1 MSIELNKSDCER
13 LSATGPFS
21 EGCKQ
26 DRNNIS
32 RYMLFLVGGVFFLGI
47 VLRLVGLSDHTMGH
61 NEIYIPGIKLPQH
74 LANPGPRL
82 TFRDT
87 ITGTI
92 AVESHPPGYYI
103 FMLGW
108 TKCFGTNLFSIRL
121 PSVLFDG
128 GTIVLIYILAAYIGM
143 SKSGLLAALFWA
155 TGGLATY
162 LAQEARMYPM
172 TCFLGVLSTLLL
184 VKTYG
189 GTRSRRR
196 LMMAAYILTLLAGL
210 STSHFFWP
218 ILLVHM
224 LYVLLGPTPLG
235 GHVSGQLRWQW
246 FVVALASPLLAVAM
260 FQSGRESYLSQNIW
274 QQLLGYLCLLFV
286 WTPTD
291 GLPTSQW
298 LPTYALIVIVLFCV
312 VMLTV
317 GIRKI
322 NRMPIKHCEESVKC
336 PIAIL
341 IFSAGLAMMS
351 IAVFAYATF
360 RKRAEFDW
368 LTYRL
373 WPIVACGVIPL
384 IVLLADYLSRRYF
397 STVRK
402 VALRFGA
409 PLSPVW
415 LVTMLAIIP
424 VAILVLISFVIPL
437 IALRTVVIFGPFLL
451 LVISAGV
458 LYCFNSKLWRIL
470 VITILLALN
479 IGGHVDYRKQPHSPD
494 DYAGITGKIIS
505 QIKPD
510 DLLFV
515 FRHWAMTP
523 IYYYLDSESYNFI
536 GHDHTEIIEEH
547 PEARVWVFGFDELPP
562 PTRVTDP
569 LSNYR
574 RLNRVEARGIY
585 TDLYIPVLVDSA
597 EKAAAIDSDI

>member
-1 MSIELNKSDCER
+1 
-13 LSATGPFS
+13 
-21 EGCKQ
+21 
-26 DRNNIS
+26 
-32 RYMLFLVGGVFFLGI
+32 MLFLVSGVLLLGI

-92 AVESHPPGYYI
+92 AVESHPPGYYL
-103 FMLGW
+103 FMLLW
-108 TKCFGTNLFSIRL
+108 TKCFGTSLFSIRL

-128 GTIVLIYILAAYIGM
+128 GTIVLIYILAVCIRM
-143 SKSGLLAALFWA
+143 PKSGLLAAFLWA

-189 GTRSRRR
+189 GTRFHRR
-196 LMMAAYILTLLAGL
+196 LVMAAYVLTLLAGL

-218 ILLVHM
+218 ILPVHM

-235 GHVSGQLRWQW
+235 RHGTGQLRWQW

-260 FQSGRESYLSQNIW
+260 FQSGRESYLSHNIG

-286 WTPTD
+286 WTPID
-291 GLPTSQW
+291 ALPSSQW
-298 LPTYALIVIVLFCV
+298 LPTYALIAVIPFCV
-312 VMLTV
+312 VLLIV

-322 NRMPIKHCEESVKC
+322 NRTSSKHYEESVRC
-336 PIAIL
+336 PTAIL
-341 IFSAGLAMMS
+341 IVSAGIAMMS
-351 IAVFAYATF
+351 IAVFAYVTF
-360 RKRAEFDW
+360 RKRMEFDW
-368 LTYRL
+368 LTYRI
-373 WPIVACGVIPL
+373 WPIVACGFVPL
-384 IVLLADYLSRRYF
+384 IVLTADYLIRRYF
-397 STVRK
+397 SIIRN

-409 PLSPVW
+409 PLSPAW
-415 LVTMLAIIP
+415 LVAMLAIIP
-424 VAILVLISFVIPL
+424 VAILALVSLVIPL

-451 LVISAGV
+451 LVISAGA
-458 LYCFNSKLWRIL
+458 LCCFHSKLWRTL
-470 VITILLALN
+470 VITGLLALN
-479 IGGHVDYRKQPHSPD
+479 IGGFLDYRKQLHSHD
-494 DYAGITGKIIS
+494 DYAGITAKIRS
-505 QIKPD
+505 HVKPD

-523 IYYYLDSESYNFI
+523 IYYYLDWESYNFV
-536 GHDHTEIIEEH
+536 GHDHAGIVAEH

-562 PTRVTDP
+562 PTRVTAP

-574 RLNRVEARGIY
+574 RLVRVEARGIY
-585 TDLYIPVLVDSA
+585 TDLYVPVLDDSTQ
-597 EKAAAIDSDI
+597 KAGTEDSEIEFY